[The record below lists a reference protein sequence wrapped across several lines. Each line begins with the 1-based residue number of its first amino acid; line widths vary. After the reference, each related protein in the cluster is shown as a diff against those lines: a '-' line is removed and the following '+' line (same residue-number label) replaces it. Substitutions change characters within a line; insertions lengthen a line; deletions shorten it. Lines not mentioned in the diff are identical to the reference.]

1 MTISLQSTT
10 AARSQVWITPI
21 CYAAGAL
28 VLQFL
33 LLAAFDV
40 SVLLHQQF
48 TAVVNI
54 TSILTVFSACFWAAL
69 RLMHRRA
76 NSAMLAY
83 LLDENSLSHFAF
95 YRKRARVR
103 LRNQAVL
110 SVTLAVACVLWLREA
125 HAPSSL
131 AQWYQLIIT
140 TTFWFFGWLY
150 FIQGVSL
157 PRFLRRHFLT
167 RLPDSI
173 EAIKRQQKVT
183 GVVRYVLFTAL
194 AILLL
199 LPVTGLAGAEHE
211 WIGVAVSISLG
222 LMVLFALNVLWGAA
236 QKARAFQL
244 QAIERIDKKLYFLG
258 RQSKYRKDALEH
270 AITRLQNEKV
280 LIASFQA
287 NPVSSRLIALLLI
300 WCTVLPLLWLLSSH

>member
-10 AARSQVWITPI
+10 AARSQVWITPM

-40 SVLLHQQF
+40 TALLHQQF
-48 TAVVNI
+48 MAVVNI
-54 TSILTVFSACFWAAL
+54 TSILAIFSACFWAAL

-103 LRNQAVL
+103 LRNQAVI
-110 SVTLAVACVLWLREA
+110 SVILAVLCILWLQGTQI
-125 HAPSSL
+125 PGSM
-131 AQWYQLIIT
+131 AQTYQLFIT

-167 RLPDSI
+167 RLPDSMD
-173 EAIKRQQKVT
+173 AIKRQQKVT
-183 GVVRYVLFTAL
+183 GVIRYVLFTAL

-199 LPVTGLAGAEHE
+199 LPVTGLIGVEHQ

-236 QKARAFQL
+236 QQARTFQV
-244 QAIERIDKKLYFLG
+244 QAIERIDNKLYFLG

-270 AITRLQNEKV
+270 AINRLRKERV
-280 LIASFQA
+280 LIASFQT
-287 NPVSSRLIALLLI
+287 NPVSSRLITLLLI
-300 WCTVLPLLWLLSSH
+300 WCTVLPLLWLLSSY